1 MLRIE
6 QSLDIVDGVC
16 KKKRVATI
24 LAAKGSIGYIAL
36 MMFVNYLQNL
46 QGPRSSSEGAK
57 QISQVV

>member
-16 KKKRVATI
+16 KKERVATI

-36 MMFVNYLQNL
+36 MMFV
-46 QGPRSSSEGAK
+46 AK
-57 QISQVV
+57 LARPQISK